1 MTSKL
6 ILTNEVSGLGAAGD
20 VVEVKDGYARNY
32 LLPRG
37 LATPWTKGG
46 QRQLDQIR
54 AARGKRAIA
63 SLEEAQAL
71 KATLESKPVVIAERA
86 GQNGRLFGAVS
97 SKDLA
102 EGVKELFGKDIDRR
116 TVEFP
121 TSIRSLG
128 EHKATVR
135 LHDDIFANLV
145 VQVVA
150 AKGSAKA

>member
-1 MTSKL
+1 MTTKL
-6 ILTNEVSGLGAAGD
+6 ILTNEVTGLGTAGD
-20 VVEVKDGYARNY
+20 VVDVKDGYARNF
-32 LLPRG
+32 LFPRG

-63 SLEEAQAL
+63 NIEDAKSL
-71 KATLESKPVVIAERA
+71 KASLESKPVVISERA

-97 SKDLA
+97 SKEVA
-102 EGVKELFGKDIDRR
+102 EGVKEIFGKDIDRR
-116 TVEFP
+116 AVEFVTP
-121 TSIRSLG
+121 IRALG

-135 LHDDIFANLV
+135 LHEDIFANLL

-150 AKGSAKA
+150 AKGAVKA

>member
-6 ILTNEVSGLGAAGD
+6 ILTNEVTGLGAAGD
-20 VVEVKDGYARNY
+20 VVDVRDGYARNY

-63 SLEEAQAL
+63 NLDDAKAL
-71 KATLESKPVVIAERA
+71 KASLESKPLVIAERA
-86 GQNGRLFGAVS
+86 GQNGRLFGAVA
-97 SKDLA
+97 SKEVA
-102 EGVKELFGKDIDRR
+102 EAVSAQFDKSIDRR

-121 TSIRSLG
+121 APIRALG

-135 LHDDIFANLV
+135 LHEDVFANLAI
-145 VQVVA
+145 QVVA
-150 AKGSAKA
+150 AKGAVKA

>member
-1 MTSKL
+1 MATKL
-6 ILTNEVSGLGAAGD
+6 ILTHEVTGLGTAGD
-20 VVEVKDGYARNY
+20 VVDVKDGYARNF

-54 AARGKRAIA
+54 AARGKRAITSIEDA
-63 SLEEAQAL
+63 RSL

-97 SKDLA
+97 PKEIAVGIKD
-102 EGVKELFGKDIDRR
+102 VFDKDIDRR

-121 TSIRSLG
+121 APIKALG

-135 LHDDIFANLV
+135 LHEEIFANLL

-150 AKGSAKA
+150 AKGAVKA

>member
-1 MTSKL
+1 MTTKL

-20 VVEVKDGYARNY
+20 VVDVKDGYARNF
-32 LLPRG
+32 LMPRG

-54 AARGKRAIA
+54 SARGKRAIA
-63 SLEEAQAL
+63 SVEDAQSL
-71 KATLESKPVVIAERA
+71 KATLESKPIVIAERA
-86 GQNGRLFGAVS
+86 GQTGRLFGAVS
-97 SKDLA
+97 PKEIA
-102 EGVKELFGKDIDRR
+102 VGVKDAFDKDIDRR

-121 TSIRSLG
+121 TPIKALG

-135 LHDDIFANLV
+135 LHDEIFANLV

-150 AKGSAKA
+150 AKGAVKA

>member
-1 MTSKL
+1 MTTKL
-6 ILTNEVSGLGAAGD
+6 ILTNEVTGLGAAGD
-20 VVEVKDGYARNY
+20 VVDVKDGYARNF
-32 LLPRG
+32 LMPRG

-63 SLEEAQAL
+63 NIEDAKSL
-71 KATLESKPVVIAERA
+71 KASLESKPVVISERA

-97 SKDLA
+97 SKEVA
-102 EGVKELFGKDIDRR
+102 EGVKEIFGKDIDRR
-116 TVEFP
+116 AVEFVTP
-121 TSIRSLG
+121 IRALG

-135 LHDDIFANLV
+135 LHEDIFANLL

-150 AKGSAKA
+150 AKGAVKA